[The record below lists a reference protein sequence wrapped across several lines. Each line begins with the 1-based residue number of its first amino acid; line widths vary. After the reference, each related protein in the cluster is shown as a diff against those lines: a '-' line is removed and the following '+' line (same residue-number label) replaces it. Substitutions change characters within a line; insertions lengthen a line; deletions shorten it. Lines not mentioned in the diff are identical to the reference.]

1 MCHRKKTREFQR
13 NIYFC
18 FIDYSKA
25 FDCVDHN
32 KLWKVLK
39 ETVIPDHLT
48 CLLRN
53 LYADQATSVRTT
65 WNNGLVQNWEGSML
79 KLYVVTLLNMRSIS
93 HEMPGWVNHKL
104 KSRLTGEITTTSNIQ
119 VAPFKWQKAKR
130 N

>member
-65 WNNGLVQNWEGSML
+65 RNNGLVQNWEGSML

-119 VAPFKWQKAKR
+119 VAPLKWQKAKR

>member
-93 HEMPGWVNHKL
+93 HEMPVWIKHKL
-104 KSRLTGEITTTSNIQ
+104 ESRLPGEISITSDMLMTP
-119 VAPFKWQKAKR
+119 ALWQKVKR